1 MARPPVTLNFQS
13 DKINDGEMSAST
25 AKASPSVYPPP
36 INTNT
41 PPRSTLDNSIPPRPR
56 PYVFSGSTLLDIPS
70 RLARPPSVKS
80 VGKQWTSQYKSRKF
94 ALVFQPLPP
103 LPLPFHLLSYFAD
116 LVPEMSVSLD
126 EILAMRHLSPLSLKD
141 FEQYL
146 LFEEYGA
153 ENLYFLLWLND
164 YAALYHAG
172 NSPLRLYHSLVRAKA
187 TFFSSDSQYELNLA
201 AETPAPPHP
210 DAFAA
215 IRTDVEVMLRTSA
228 RRFVKSRSRNAG
240 TQRVLCVI
248 FGGLLTMAIALAP
261 LMVSHFSERNR
272 YIRFGMIPPLWLGLT
287 VFLCSANGVCLILY
301 LMGGSRQL
309 HPFELVRPAIS
320 APVPREPQSPYQA
333 SFTTIDT
340 SHDVKGQPLGS
351 SFVQYP
357 NAVHSPQQAR
367 AHVDLSSRPDVYV
380 LPRIRPGTPIMES
393 AFEFETAG
401 FIPSQDDDD
410 TATMSDHAS
419 TYVESTIAPSA
430 SAQTAGAR
438 SSVTKFNFDFDALP
452 SKTLNSTSGPPTL
465 EAARGNGIKRM
476 LTKVAGPVTRVS
488 SPVISRAQ
496 WEVVIR
502 SMVVAALFALIVSG
516 ILVAVPI

>member
-1 MARPPVTLNFQS
+1 FQS

-36 INTNT
+36 INANT
-41 PPRSTLDNSIPPRPR
+41 PPKSTLDNSIPPRPR

-80 VGKQWTSQYKSRKF
+80 VGKQWTM
-94 ALVFQPLPP
+94 
-103 LPLPFHLLSYFAD
+103 
-116 LVPEMSVSLD
+116 VPEMSVSLD

-172 NSPLRLYHSLVRAKA
+172 NPPLRLYHSLVRAKA

-201 AETPAPPHP
+201 AVRISEFYALVDGLVDGVAPGEAPAPPHP

>member
-36 INTNT
+36 INANT
-41 PPRSTLDNSIPPRPR
+41 PPKSTLDNSIPPRPR

-80 VGKQWTSQYKSRKF
+80 VGKQWTM
-94 ALVFQPLPP
+94 
-103 LPLPFHLLSYFAD
+103 
-116 LVPEMSVSLD
+116 VPEMSVSLD

-172 NSPLRLYHSLVRAKA
+172 NPPLRLYHSLVRAKA

-201 AETPAPPHP
+201 AVRISEFYALVDGLVDGVAPGETPAPPHP

>member
-41 PPRSTLDNSIPPRPR
+41 PPKSTLDNSIPPRPR

-80 VGKQWTSQYKSRKF
+80 VGKQWTM
-94 ALVFQPLPP
+94 
-103 LPLPFHLLSYFAD
+103 
-116 LVPEMSVSLD
+116 VPEMSVSLD

-201 AETPAPPHP
+201 AVRISEFYALVDGLVDGVAPGEAPAPPHP

>member
-25 AKASPSVYPPP
+25 AKASPSVYPLLSMP
-36 INTNT
+36 T
-41 PPRSTLDNSIPPRPR
+41 PAQVYARQQHSTRPR
-56 PYVFSGSTLLDIPS
+56 PYVFSGSTLLDIPM
-70 RLARPPSVKS
+70 
-80 VGKQWTSQYKSRKF
+80 
-94 ALVFQPLPP
+94 
-103 LPLPFHLLSYFAD
+103 
-116 LVPEMSVSLD
+116 VPEMSVSLD

-172 NSPLRLYHSLVRAKA
+172 NPPLRLYHSLFYALVDGLVDGVAPG
-187 TFFSSDSQYELNLA
+187 
-201 AETPAPPHP
+201 ETPAPPHP

-261 LMVSHFSERNR
+261 LM
-272 YIRFGMIPPLWLGLT
+272 
-287 VFLCSANGVCLILY
+287 Y

-419 TYVESTIAPSA
+419 TYRHQV
-430 SAQTAGAR
+430 Q
-438 SSVTKFNFDFDALP
+438 FDFDALP